1 VVAAATA
8 AVDSR
13 PRFVHDGGNRRAMMN
28 LKRFWSDLSVWNKF
42 GVCFVLAVVA
52 LLLALLAI

>member
-1 VVAAATA
+1 
-8 AVDSR
+8 
-13 PRFVHDGGNRRAMMN
+13 MMN